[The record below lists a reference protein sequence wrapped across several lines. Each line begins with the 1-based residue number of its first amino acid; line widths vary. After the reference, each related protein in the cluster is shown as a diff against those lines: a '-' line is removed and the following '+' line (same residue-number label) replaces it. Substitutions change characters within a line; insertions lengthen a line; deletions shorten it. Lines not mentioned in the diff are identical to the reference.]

1 MEDNTLIINTED
13 GKEIRCTILFTHHSD
28 EFNKDYVVFVDENNV
43 CSAASYNALDNGK
56 GSLEEIKTE
65 AEWSLLERLL
75 NQYNNDDEIKTSS
88 CDCSSSCEGCSGSCS
103 CNSEEEE

>member
-1 MEDNTLIINTED
+1 MEDNALIINTED

-43 CSAASYNALDNGK
+43 CSAASYSASDNGK

-65 AEWSLLERLL
+65 AEWALLERLL
-75 NQYNNDDEIKTSS
+75 NQYNEDDTITNST
-88 CDCSSSCEGCSGSCS
+88 CDCDGACSGCNGSCG
-103 CNSEEEE
+103 CSEEEE